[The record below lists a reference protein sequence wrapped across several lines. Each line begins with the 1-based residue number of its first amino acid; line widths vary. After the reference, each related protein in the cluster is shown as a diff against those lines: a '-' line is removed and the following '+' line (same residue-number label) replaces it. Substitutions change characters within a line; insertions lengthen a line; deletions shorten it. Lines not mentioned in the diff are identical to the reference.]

1 MTQIEMDRLYDQF
14 AALVDRTPP
23 AERERV
29 LARLV
34 IALAHEVGD
43 YEKIKAII
51 QGTSDHSGDRP
62 HFG

>member
-1 MTQIEMDRLYDQF
+1 MTQLELDRLYDEL

-34 IALAHEVGD
+34 IALAQEVGD
-43 YEKIKAII
+43 YVRIKAAIA
-51 QGTSDHSGDRP
+51 QL
-62 HFG
+62 